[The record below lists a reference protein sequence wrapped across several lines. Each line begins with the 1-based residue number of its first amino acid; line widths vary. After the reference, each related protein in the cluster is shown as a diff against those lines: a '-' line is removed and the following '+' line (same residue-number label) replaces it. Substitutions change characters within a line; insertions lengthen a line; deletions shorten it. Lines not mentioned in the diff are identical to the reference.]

1 MAAAETKDLKP
12 HEVAKKAKEQLQKVS
27 HIDREVARLDEFAG
41 NIKKRH
47 HDAQEALLRLKWELE
62 EQQKSIG
69 FMQEARDKLAGDIA
83 FKKKKAA
90 QLRVSLRREEKR
102 YHGLVGEIRGAARL
116 CINGSDTQLGLRK
129 VTAKL
134 QSQDL
139 ADLRGYSCGVGTT
152 IGASGAPVGSSDE
165 NDRTQLP
172 RLGR

>member
-1 MAAAETKDLKP
+1 MATADAKELKP
-12 HEVAKKAKEQLQKVS
+12 HEVAKKAKEQLQKVA
-27 HIDREVARLDEFAG
+27 HIDREVARLDEFASG
-41 NIKKRH
+41 IRKRH
-47 HDAQEALLRLKWELE
+47 HDAQEALLRLKWEFE

-69 FMQEARDKLAGDIA
+69 FMEEAREKLAAEIA

-102 YHGLVGEIRGAARL
+102 YHGLVGEIKGAARL

-152 IGASGAPVGSSDE
+152 TGASGAPVGPE
-165 NDRTQLP
+165 NNDRTQLP